1 MLQSQNLSDS
11 MPFIYDSNLTATWPS
26 QLNAMHL
33 RLKSHSHKTFL
44 TQNHWISHQVLQSQ
58 ELSDSMP
65 LIYESNLTQD
75 LPNSTPY
82 IYDSNAKD
90 TGPSRLKANHLQKK
104 TQSQKNFHCQEFL
117 KSQNTTVINT
127 LCVRLKNPDTRG
139 QSDFVS
145 NFSRPKMSQ
154 TLVAIRCQKG
164 DAPNVSPE
172 SLKSQNTVV
181 ISTFCVRL
189 KIQILVG
196 WAIMSQ
202 VSLVP
207 KWARL

>member
-11 MPFIYDSNLTATWPS
+11 MPFIYDSNLTVTWPS
-26 QLNAMHL
+26 QLNATHL
-33 RLKSHSHKTFL
+33 RLKSHRHKTFL
-44 TQNHWISHQVLQSQ
+44 TQNHWILLQVLQSQ

-75 LPNSTPY
+75 LPNSTPH

-127 LCVRLKNPDTRG
+127 
-139 QSDFVS
+139 
-145 NFSRPKMSQ
+145 
-154 TLVAIRCQKG
+154 
-164 DAPNVSPE
+164 
-172 SLKSQNTVV
+172 
-181 ISTFCVRL
+181 FCVRL

-196 WAIMSQ
+196 RAILSQ
-202 VSLVP
+202 IFLGP